1 MGSEESPPRTLAQA
15 MKQIETLDAS
25 LAERLK
31 AYREHSARLRPD
43 VAKAYDAM
51 VERLDILERGGIGP
65 KVGEPMPDF
74 ALPDESGHLVSLSS
88 LLTQGPAVI
97 SINRGHWCPYCRLEL
112 RALAARHDEIRA
124 TGAQVVSIMPDVA
137 EFTGSYR
144 SGNALP
150 FSILSDV
157 DLGYSLLLSLVFWVG
172 NDVKS
177 LYDDLGVDL
186 GRYQGNRSY
195 FLPIAAKFIVDQS
208 GVVRAREV
216 NVEFRQRMDPDAIIA
231 ALRSP

>member
-1 MGSEESPPRTLAQA
+1 MASEDSQPQTLAQA
-15 MKQIETLDAS
+15 MRQIETLDAS

-74 ALPDESGHLVSLSS
+74 VLPDENGHLVSLSS
-88 LLTQGPAVI
+88 LLTRGPAVV

-112 RALAARHDEIRA
+112 RTLAARHDEIRA
-124 TGAQVVSIMPDVA
+124 AGGQVVSIMPDVS

-157 DLGYSLLLSLVFWVG
+157 DLGYSLLLGLVFWVG

-177 LYDDLGVDL
+177 LYDELGVDL

-195 FLPIAAKFIVDQS
+195 FLPIAAKFIVDR
-208 GVVRAREV
+208 GGIVRAREV

-231 ALRSP
+231 ALKAL